1 MDFAL
6 RWGLVLGAG
15 FLLLL
20 GAVFIELFIIRS
32 QTAASGRPTTIH
44 GTIIE
49 PSQRSGLS
57 VNGTYLTGMNP
68 MPVTAMPAPKSSSI
82 DSPTT

>member
-20 GAVFIELFIIRS
+20 GAVFIELFIIRKS
-32 QTAASGRPTTIH
+32 P
-44 GTIIE
+44 
-49 PSQRSGLS
+49 RSR
-57 VNGTYLTGMNP
+57 
-68 MPVTAMPAPKSSSI
+68 
-82 DSPTT
+82 